1 MFKLFIETGGEI
13 VELTHNRSQYTVT
26 EISGLMP
33 PQQTINLSQEGLA
46 DGAAFNSAHVET
58 RNIVITV
65 VMEGDIAASR
75 QRLYRLF
82 PYKKSVI
89 VHFQG
94 QNRHVYISGWVE
106 LISGDL
112 FSRRE
117 TEQISIICPKP
128 YWIGMQQIQADIS
141 TVLAGFSFPFAIPSE
156 GVILSGT
163 MQTPGAVVNNP
174 GDAVT
179 GFQAEIRVADVEPE
193 ITVTSELTSWTPAE
207 IMHHRAIV
215 PLSTSQYDPQTQFL
229 DILINDV
236 LKTHETDYTVSF
248 VTYADNSSNMRLL
261 FPGKILRA
269 GDVVRAD
276 VYVWTT
282 VPDYLTYDDTKRAVE
297 MPDETVHA
305 TFTPPDWYS
314 DSDPSIVAKM
324 YDTGG
329 EITADCTMTL
339 SGGLLVVSYSGNA
352 SYIRLTLTKPNGSH
366 QEKSVQVS
374 KSVTVALPTS
384 IFFTHA
390 DSTGKA
396 VRCYYVGGEKL
407 TGWTMQTVSVTGDET
422 ETLDFVQL
430 SGTLK
435 ESVKRLL
442 FGSVSGTDI
451 SNYTDLQL
459 DEGRKLVDNLRL
471 SNSSTGET
479 LAFPGVKFQPG
490 DVVELSTVSGEI
502 YVRYADGTNLLGAV
516 SGDFPKLQ
524 PGKNVIS
531 VHADT
536 NQDLVSGNLTAKQLF
551 LGV

>member
-65 VMEGDIAASR
+65 VMEGDIAANR
-75 QRLYRLF
+75 QQLYRLF
-82 PYKKSVI
+82 PYKSPVI

-94 QNRHVYISGWVE
+94 ANRHVYIQGWVE
-106 LISGDL
+106 LIDGNL
-112 FSRRE
+112 FSKRE

-128 YWIGMQQIQADIS
+128 YWIGLQEIQADIS
-141 TVLAGFSFPFAIPSE
+141 MSLAGFSFPFSIPA
-156 GVILSGT
+156 GGTIISGST
-163 MQTPGAVVNNP
+163 SNPLAVVNNP

-179 GFQAEIRVADVEPE
+179 GFKAEIRVADVEPE
-193 ITVTSELTSWTPAE
+193 IIVTDERISYTPE
-207 IMHHRAIV
+207 KIMHRRAIV
-215 PLSTSQYDPQTQFL
+215 PMSTSQYDPQTQFL
-229 DILINDV
+229 DILVNNV
-236 LKTHETDYTVSF
+236 LKTHGTDYSVDF
-248 VTYADNSSNMRLL
+248 VTYADNSSNLRLN
-261 FPGKILRA
+261 FPGEILRA

-276 VYVWTT
+276 VYVWVT
-282 VPDYLTYDDTKRAVE
+282 VQDYLTYDDSENTYT
-297 MPDETVHA
+297 MPDGVRA
-305 TFTPPDWYS
+305 IFTPPDWYS

-324 YDTGG
+324 YDGSTD
-329 EITADCTMTL
+329 ITADCTMTL
-339 SGGLLVVSYSGNA
+339 NEQGYLNVDYSGFA
-352 SYIRLTLTKPNGSH
+352 QTIRLTLTKPNGSH

-374 KSVTVALPTS
+374 KSVTVTTPNS
-384 IFFTHA
+384 VFFTHA
-390 DSTGKA
+390 DATGKA
-396 VRCYYVGGEKL
+396 VRCYYVGGDKL
-407 TGWTMQTVSVTGDET
+407 TGWTMQTVSITGDET
-422 ETLDFVQL
+422 DTEDFVQFPDVL
-430 SGTLK
+430 TDA
-435 ESVKRLL
+435 VKRLI

-451 SNYTDLQL
+451 SDYTDLQL
-459 DEGRKLVDNLRL
+459 DEGMKLVDNLRL

>member
-13 VELTHNRSQYTVT
+13 VELTHNRRQYTVT

-94 QNRHVYISGWVE
+94 QNRHVYIQGWVE

-128 YWIGMQQIQADIS
+128 YWIGLQEIQADIS
-141 TVLAGFSFPFAIPSE
+141 MTLAGFSFPFAIPAD
-156 GVILSGT
+156 GVIVSGST
-163 MQTPGAVVNNP
+163 SNPMAVVNNP

-179 GFQAEIRVADVEPE
+179 GFKAEIRVADADPE
-193 ITVTSELTSWTPAE
+193 IVVTSELTSWTPQK
-207 IMHHRAIV
+207 IMHRRVIV

-229 DILINDV
+229 DILVNNV
-236 LKTHETDYTVSF
+236 LKVHSTDYSVDF
-248 VTYADNSSNMRLL
+248 VTYADSSSNMRLT
-261 FPGKILRA
+261 FPGEILWA
-269 GDVVRAD
+269 GDVVTAN
-276 VYVWTT
+276 VYVWVT
-282 VPDYLTYDDTKRAVE
+282 VQDYLTYDNTERTHE
-297 MPDETVHA
+297 MPDETLHA

-324 YDTGG
+324 YSGDT
-329 EITADCTMTL
+329 EITADCTLTL
-339 SGGLLVVSYSGNA
+339 SGGFLVVEYTGTTE
-352 SYIRLTLTKPNGSH
+352 YIRLVLKKPNGSH

-407 TGWTMQTVSVTGDET
+407 TGWTMQTVSITGDET
-422 ETLDFVQL
+422 DTEDFVQFPDVL
-430 SGTLK
+430 TDA
-435 ESVKRLL
+435 VKRLI
-442 FGSVSGTDI
+442 FGSVSGEDI
-451 SNYTDLQL
+451 SDYTDLQL
-459 DEGRKLVDNLRL
+459 DEGRKLVDNLKL
-471 SNSSTGET
+471 SNITTGEALT
-479 LAFPGVKFQPG
+479 FTGVQLHPG

-502 YVRYADGTNLLGAV
+502 YVRYADGTNLLGAI

-531 VHADT
+531 VYADT